1 MRGCRREHE
10 ALHLSLMVQLWQAN
24 LFPLL
29 PILRAAWASSRN
41 VKAAAGEWSEGL
53 LHPNA
58 RVVQQ
63 SSRAE
68 RQSSGNCWGK
78 KKKRRKDSGNCHPQN
93 ARISSAC
100 SAELDLFSLKGY
112 LLPTCS
118 LHMPGACSGGAGGC
132 CFMEQPNWSWQLL
145 LLLMGSCLSSALI

>member
-10 ALHLSLMVQLWQAN
+10 ALHLSLMVQLWQAD

-78 KKKRRKDSGNCHPQN
+78 KKKERRTVETVIRKMPEYLVPALQSWTYFLWKGISCPPALFTCLGLVQGVLVDAVSWNSLTGPDSYCCCWW
-93 ARISSAC
+93 AAVW
-100 SAELDLFSLKGY
+100 A
-112 LLPTCS
+112 LL
-118 LHMPGACSGGAGGC
+118 
-132 CFMEQPNWSWQLL
+132 
-145 LLLMGSCLSSALI
+145 